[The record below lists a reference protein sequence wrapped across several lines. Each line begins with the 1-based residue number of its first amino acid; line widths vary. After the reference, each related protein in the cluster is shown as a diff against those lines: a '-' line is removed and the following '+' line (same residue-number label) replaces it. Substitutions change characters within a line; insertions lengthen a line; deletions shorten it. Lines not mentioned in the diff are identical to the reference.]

1 VRWWRLE
8 GDPRFQ
14 RSQWSGYISD
24 EANKPM
30 MQGAALVML
39 VMNALVVMLIRF
51 PLCMGYRKVARNDEY
66 FAVLVFVQG
75 IYRD

>member
-1 VRWWRLE
+1 
-8 GDPRFQ
+8 
-14 RSQWSGYISD
+14 
-24 EANKPM
+24 M